1 MYALLK
7 SHIKSTAPRFSVINA
22 SSKNSNELIDG
33 SIQIETEPDKIMFIQ
48 RTNKNV
54 DFFNTIED
62 THYERDDESME
73 LKMNINIIII
83 NGYNF
88 YYYSN
93 VQRSQYRGCVLHV
106 VKRLLHDSSLKEFN
120 REISTANCLVCL
132 MCGNEYVNNNNNN
145 NNNKTHPIHINP
157 LNMMDIKNRCCMD
170 KNNANIVEFFM
181 N

>member
-1 MYALLK
+1 MVPFNSKL
-7 SHIKSTAPRFSVINA
+7 SPIKSCLFNAQIKTSTFSIPLKIR
-22 SSKNSNELIDG
+22 SMK
-33 SIQIETEPDKIMFIQ
+33 ET
-48 RTNKNV
+48 
-54 DFFNTIED
+54 
-62 THYERDDESME
+62 
-73 LKMNINIIII
+73 MNQWNL

-106 VKRLLHDSSLKEFN
+106 VKRLLHDSSLKVFN

-132 MCGNEYVNNNNNN
+132 MCGNEYVNNNNNNN